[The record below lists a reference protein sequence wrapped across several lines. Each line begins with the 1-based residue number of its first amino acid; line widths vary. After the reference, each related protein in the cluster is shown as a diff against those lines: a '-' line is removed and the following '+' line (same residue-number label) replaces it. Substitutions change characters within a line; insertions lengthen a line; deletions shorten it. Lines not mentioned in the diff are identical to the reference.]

1 MKINKNL
8 TDIIKILTHNMVEI
22 EQEVMGSSNFAE
34 LTQKQL
40 HYLEVISALKN
51 PNLSE
56 LAKELRLSKPSITAI
71 VDKLIEAGFIR
82 KVQFD
87 EDRRVSHIHMTT
99 KGKEIEKIHDNIH
112 NSIAGLFVSKLNKEE
127 TRQIFNL
134 LNKIFG

>member
-40 HYLEVISALKN
+40 HYLEVISELKN

-127 TRQIFNL
+127 TRQICNL